1 MPDIAPGSVSGE
13 AGAVRAGTR
22 ASRLALWQTEHVI
35 ARLSQVW
42 PALSFE
48 RVHVRTLG
56 DRIPDVPLPRIGDR
70 GLFTRELEEGLH
82 RGTIDFAVHSLKD
95 LPTEQP
101 DGLALGAVLGREDPR
116 EVLVS
121 REGRRLADL
130 PPGARLGTSSLRRR
144 AQVLALRR
152 DLVIADIRGNVPT
165 RIEKVRH
172 GTYDAT
178 LLAMA
183 GLHRLD
189 LMDAVAEVFPEEM
202 MAPAPGQGALAVQVR
217 AGDDRLQR
225 IVAAIDDAGAR
236 FATAAERRVLSALE
250 GGCQAPIGALAT
262 WVTAGRLRLLAI
274 VAAVDGARVLR
285 ASEERVVRDEPE
297 ALALG
302 DAVAET
308 LAHQGA
314 HALIREARQLAGAGD
329 LA

>member
-1 MPDIAPGSVSGE
+1 MPEIAPGSVAGDG
-13 AGAVRAGTR
+13 GAVRAGTR

-35 ARLSQVW
+35 ARLSQAW
-42 PALSFE
+42 PVLSFE

-56 DRIPDVPLPRIGDR
+56 DRISDVPLPRIGDR
-70 GLFTRELEEGLH
+70 GFFTRELEEGL
-82 RGTIDFAVHSLKD
+82 RSGTIDFAVHSLKD

-101 DGLALGAVLGREDPR
+101 DGLALGAVLAREDPR

-130 PPGARLGTSSLRRR
+130 PPGGRLGTSSLRRR

-172 GTYDAT
+172 GEYDAT

-189 LMDAVAEVFPEEM
+189 LTDAVAEVFPEEM

-217 AGDDRLQR
+217 AGDDRLRR

-262 WVTAGRLRLLAI
+262 WVIAGRLRLFAI

-285 ASEERVVRDEPE
+285 ATEERAVSDEPE

-302 DAVAET
+302 DAVAGA

>member
-1 MPDIAPGSVSGE
+1 MPEIAPGSASGD
-13 AGAVRAGTR
+13 GGTVRAGTR

-35 ARLSQVW
+35 ARLSQAW

-48 RVHVRTLG
+48 RVPVRTLG
-56 DRIPDVPLPRIGDR
+56 DRISDVPLPRIGDR

-82 RGTIDFAVHSLKD
+82 TGAIDLAVHSLKD

-101 DGLALGAVLGREDPR
+101 DGLALGAVLAREDPR

-121 REGRRLADL
+121 LEGRRLADL
-130 PPGARLGTSSLRRR
+130 RPGARVGTSSLRRR

-165 RIEKVRH
+165 RIRKVRH
-172 GTYDAT
+172 GEYDAT

-189 LMDAVAEVFPEEM
+189 LTDAVAEVFSEEM
-202 MAPAPGQGALAVQVR
+202 LTPAPGQGALAVQVR

-225 IVAAIDDAGAR
+225 LVAAIDDAGAR
-236 FATAAERRVLSALE
+236 FATAAERRVLRALD

-262 WVTAGRLRLLAI
+262 WVTTGRLRLFAI
-274 VAAVDGARVLR
+274 VAAVNGTRVLR
-285 ASEERVVRDEPE
+285 AGEERAVRTESD

-302 DAVAET
+302 TAVGEM
-308 LAHQGA
+308 LAHRGA
-314 HALIREARQLAGAGD
+314 HALIEEARQLAGAGD

>member
-1 MPDIAPGSVSGE
+1 MRDATPGPRSRD
-13 AGAVRAGTR
+13 AGVVRAGTR
-22 ASRLALWQTEHVI
+22 ASRLALWQTGHVI
-35 ARLSQVW
+35 ARLSQAW

-56 DRIPDVPLPRIGDR
+56 DRITDVPLPRIGDR
-70 GLFTRELEEGLH
+70 GLFTRELEDGL
-82 RGTIDFAVHSLKD
+82 RGGTIDFAVHSLKD

-101 DGLALGAVLGREDPR
+101 DGLALGAVLAREDPR

-130 PPGARLGTSSLRRR
+130 PRGARLGTSSLRRR

-152 DLVIADIRGNVPT
+152 DLEIADIRGNVPT
-165 RIEKVRH
+165 RIEKVRR
-172 GTYDAT
+172 GEYEAT

-189 LMDAVAEVFPEEM
+189 LTDAVAEVLPEDAI
-202 MAPAPGQGALAVQVR
+202 APAPGQGALAVQVR
-217 AGDDRLQR
+217 AGDDRLRR

-262 WVTAGRLRLLAI
+262 WPGAGRLRLVAV
-274 VAAVDGARVLR
+274 VAAVDGTRVLR
-285 ASEERVVRDEPE
+285 AAAEGAVAADRE
-297 ALALG
+297 AQALG
-302 DAVAET
+302 DAVAAA
-308 LAHQGA
+308 LAREGA
-314 HALIREARQLAGAGD
+314 HALIEQARQLVAAGD
-329 LA
+329 VA